1 MGEEGFKLHAGI
13 LELIAGMALL
23 KLEGGTSASLRPEQ
37 SDDRLKKNLIK
48 GVKVTSEGEKVSL
61 VLELNVDY
69 GQDILKV
76 AAQAQEL
83 AAEAVET
90 MTGYTVTEADVN
102 IVGVN
107 AP

>member
-23 KLEGGTSASLRPEQ
+23 ELEGGGSAGLRPEH
-37 SDDRLKKNLIK
+37 SDDRLKKNLAK
-48 GVKVTSEGEKVSL
+48 GVKVTSEGERVSL
-61 VLELNVDY
+61 ALELNVDY

-76 AAQAQEL
+76 AEQAQKM
-83 AAEAVET
+83 ASDAVET
-90 MTGYTVTEADVN
+90 MTGYAVTEVDVN

>member
-1 MGEEGFKLHAGI
+1 LGEEGFKLHTGI

-23 KLEGGTSASLRPEQ
+23 KLEGGGSANLRPEH
-37 SDDRLKKNLIK
+37 SDDRLKKNLPK
-48 GVKVTSEGEKVSL
+48 GVKVTSEGERVSL

-76 AAQAQEL
+76 AEQAQEL
-83 AAEAVET
+83 AAGAVET
-90 MTGYTVTEADVN
+90 MTGYTVTEVDVN
-102 IVGVN
+102 VVGVN